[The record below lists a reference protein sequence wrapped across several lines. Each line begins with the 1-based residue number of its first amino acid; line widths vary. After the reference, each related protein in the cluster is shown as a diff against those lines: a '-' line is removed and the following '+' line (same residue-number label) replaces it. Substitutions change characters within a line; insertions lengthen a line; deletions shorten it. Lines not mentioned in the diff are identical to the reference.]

1 MVKDTAVPTGN
12 KKFNME
18 KTDKE
23 KDKKPDRE
31 RAGRKTGF
39 FVPKKVETG
48 KEIKSGTR
56 TSRKPEK
63 TDPEASAGK
72 GQKSELRPETKTGKI
87 HYYREKY
94 CHSQRTIN

>member
-12 KKFNME
+12 KKFNLE

-31 RAGRKTGF
+31 KSARKTGF

-56 TSRKPEK
+56 DSRKPGTERSGSLSRK
-63 TDPEASAGK
+63 RKKIRIEA
-72 GQKSELRPETKTGKI
+72 
-87 HYYREKY
+87 
-94 CHSQRTIN
+94 